1 MGLFEQTGAM
11 AAGTLYTYPENFR
24 AYKAL
29 IAAEYSGAKVTIASD
44 FKFGE
49 TNKTDAFLKKFP
61 LGKVPAF
68 EGTDGTWL
76 FESNAIAH
84 YVANDQLL
92 ASSSRAAQA
101 QVQQWVNFGDQ
112 ELLPASCTWVFPTL
126 GIMQYNKNSTERAKD
141 DVKAALKVLNQHLE
155 TRTYL
160 VGERITLAD
169 VCVACNL
176 FLLYQHVLEPAFR
189 EPFVNVNRW
198 FMTLINQPQFKK
210 VIGDFKLC
218 AKMAQFDAKK
228 FAELQGGAKGG
239 KGDNKKQEKAKP
251 KQQPKQEKKKEATPE
266 PEEEPK
272 PKPSKDP
279 FAHMPAGT
287 LVMDEW
293 KKMYQNNDTLTVA
306 LPWFWEKFEA
316 NKELYSIWKC
326 EYKYPEELRMMFM
339 SANLVSGMMQR
350 LDRMRKHSFGSMILF
365 GESNKTT
372 ISGVW
377 FWKGQD
383 LAFEL
388 SEDLQID
395 YSSYEWTKL
404 DPADAK
410 TKVIV
415 QEYFDGKGDF
425 DGKKYNQAKTF
436 L

>member
-1 MGLFEQTGAM
+1 M

-29 IAAEYSGAKVTIASD
+29 IAAQYSGAKVTIASN

-49 TNKTDAFLKKFP
+49 TNKTEAFLKKFP

-84 YVANDQLL
+84 YLSNDQLL
-92 ASSSRAAQA
+92 ATSSRVAQA
-101 QVQQWVNFGDQ
+101 QLQQWINFGDQ

-126 GIMQYNKNSTERAKD
+126 GIMQYNKNSTDRAKD

-169 VCVACNL
+169 ICVACNL

-198 FMTLINQPQFKK
+198 FITLVNQPQFRK
-210 VIGDFKLC
+210 VIGDFQLC
-218 AKMAQFDAKK
+218 TKMAQFDAKK
-228 FAELQGGAKGG
+228 FAELQGSAGKGG
-239 KGDNKKQEKAKP
+239 KAGGKQEKAKQQP
-251 KQQPKQEKKKEATPE
+251 KQQPKQEKPKEAAPE

-279 FAHMPAGT
+279 FAHLPAGT

-306 LPWFWEKFEA
+306 LPWFWEKFNA
-316 NKELYSIWKC
+316 NKEHYSIWKC
-326 EYKYPEELRMMFM
+326 EYKYADELKLMFM
-339 SANLVSGMMQR
+339 SANLVSGMFQR

-365 GESNKTT
+365 GESNNTT
-372 ISGVW
+372 ISGIW
-377 FWKGQD
+377 FWRGQD
-383 LAFEL
+383 LAFDL

-395 YSSYEWTKL
+395 SPSYEWTKL
-404 DPADAK
+404 NPDDEK
-410 TKVIV
+410 TKTLVK
-415 QEYFDGKGDF
+415 EYFDAQKTGHF
-425 DGKKYNQAKTF
+425 DGKKMNQAKIF

>member
-1 MGLFEQTGAM
+1 MGLLQPGAM

-29 IAAEYSGAKVTIASD
+29 IAAEYSGAKVTIASN

-92 ASSSRAAQA
+92 ATASRAAQA
-101 QVQQWVNFGDQ
+101 QVQQCVNFGDQ

-126 GIMQYNKNSTERAKD
+126 GIMQYNKNSTERSKD

-169 VCVACNL
+169 ICVACNL
-176 FLLYQHVLEPAFR
+176 FLLYQHVMEPAFR
-189 EPFVNVNRW
+189 EAFVNVNRW
-198 FMTLINQPQFKK
+198 FITLVNQPQFKK
-210 VIGDFKLC
+210 VVGDFKLC
-218 AKMAQFDAKK
+218 EKMAQFDAEK
-228 FAELQGGAKGG
+228 FRELQGGAAKGG
-239 KGDNKKQEKAKP
+239 KDKKQKAPKP
-251 KQQPKQEKKKEATPE
+251 KQEPKPKEAAPE

-279 FAHMPAGT
+279 FAALPAGT

-316 NKELYSIWKC
+316 NKEHYSIWKC
-326 EYKYPEELRMMFM
+326 EYKYTDELKLMFM

-350 LDRMRKHSFGSMILF
+350 LDRMRKHAFGSMILF

-372 ISGVW
+372 ISGIWV
-377 FWKGQD
+377 WKGQD
-383 LAFEL
+383 LAFTL

-395 YSSYEWTKL
+395 YESYDWTKL
-404 DPADAK
+404 NPDDAK
-410 TKVIV
+410 TKTLVK
-415 QEYFDGKGDF
+415 EYFDGKGDF